1 MALEHCSGHILTLPP
16 CAQDRANLI
25 YEQKMAAEKRGEV
38 DLAAKLERDFKVG
51 FFSKIH
57 HFSQQT
63 FFISLELKG
72 TARADWISPRVE
84 SLDRP

>member
-1 MALEHCSGHILTLPP
+1 MYARKQPLLLCVLCELCVL

-51 FFSKIH
+51 LFRRFTIFRNKHILFPENLSFTI
-57 HFSQQT
+57 
-63 FFISLELKG
+63 L
-72 TARADWISPRVE
+72 
-84 SLDRP
+84 

>member
-1 MALEHCSGHILTLPP
+1 MKGGGRALPTLTNPGKFYPLLL

-51 FFSKIH
+51 FFHKDSPFCATNI
-57 HFSQQT
+57 
-63 FFISLELKG
+63 FFIS
-72 TARADWISPRVE
+72 
-84 SLDRP
+84 